1 MSAVPSEDENMNDQG
16 QTTPQEST
24 GRTKMKKLP
33 LVSLPLSI
41 EFYDKLD
48 PKPLER

>member
-1 MSAVPSEDENMNDQG
+1 MSAVPSEDENMMDVEPS
-16 QTTPQEST
+16 TQEEPADKPKVK
-24 GRTKMKKLP
+24 RLP

-48 PKPLER
+48 PRKLER